1 MDSKGQSSPPAA
13 SAGTMSSSKDV
24 EMKDAEEEKPKEK
37 EAEEDPKQAQK
48 DKDLL
53 TFEGKAAIYTPW
65 WALIR
70 VFTYPSVRCEGADEA
85 DRERGEPEGAQIHP
99 QGCALSPA
107 PSQEDERRHLAKS
120 DSHLLP
126 TQ

>member
-1 MDSKGQSSPPAA
+1 MHFTPFIHTYNFIIEKHVYSQNHVGVVSVCGRRCVDSKGQSSPPAA

-53 TFEGKAAIYTPW
+53 TFEGKATIYILMGTNKS
-65 WALIR
+65 
-70 VFTYPSVRCEGADEA
+70 FYP
-85 DRERGEPEGAQIHP
+85 P
-99 QGCALSPA
+99 LF
-107 PSQEDERRHLAKS
+107 
-120 DSHLLP
+120 
-126 TQ
+126 